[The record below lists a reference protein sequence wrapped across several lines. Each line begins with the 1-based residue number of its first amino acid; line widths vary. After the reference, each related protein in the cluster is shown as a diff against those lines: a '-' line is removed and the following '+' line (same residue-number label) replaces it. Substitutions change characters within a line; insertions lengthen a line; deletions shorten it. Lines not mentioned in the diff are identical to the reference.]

1 MAAINA
7 SGSTVASAPGNGA
20 LIVTNPDASVSLSN
34 SGSSAKD
41 ITLNWRNGPS
51 NGGSAII
58 DYQVFWDQGAG
69 TFAELVLASGV
80 LRPPYITSVTLVTGT
95 VYKFKV
101 KERNAF
107 GTSGFS
113 NEVAVNFT
121 TENTKPASTLLTLS
135 ALINKEATISLATG
149 S

>member
-1 MAAINA
+1 VAAINA

-58 DYQVFWDQGAG
+58 DYQIFWDQGTG
-69 TFAELVLASGV
+69 TFAELALASGV
-80 LRPPYITSVTLVTGT
+80 LRPHYITSLTLLTGT

-107 GTSGFS
+107 GISGFS
-113 NEVAVNFT
+113 NEFAVNFT
-121 TENTKPASTLLTLS
+121 VASSKPASTLLTLI
-135 ALINKEATISLATG
+135 AVIKKESTLSLATG
-149 S
+149 A